1 MAADLRKSYSE
12 DDLPTA
18 PWRFPLSFI
27 PFLVLYVFL
36 SKVRISPKVTIACNG
51 FCLLRHTKIWLAR
64 DIISYN
70 GTMFSRVLA
79 CTQFENSSY
88 TYCYAHLHK
97 IPIQCVSSFS
107 LNYNVTIMHLS
118 IYSPTTPL
126 MQAHTCAGASYI

>member
-12 DDLPTA
+12 DDLRTA

-36 SKVRISPKVTIACNG
+36 SKVRISPKVTITCNG

-64 DIISYN
+64 DIISSYN

-79 CTQFENSSY
+79 CTL
-88 TYCYAHLHK
+88 LHRELRDYSLGQ
-97 IPIQCVSSFS
+97 IAFAVFRALFAIIQLLCHVSALLTSACK
-107 LNYNVTIMHLS
+107 
-118 IYSPTTPL
+118 
-126 MQAHTCAGASYI
+126 QA